1 MSSSKIQKGK
11 KPDKSDY
18 KDFVSYLEPTGD
30 LDKVKAILTY
40 LENDPSTSKKFL
52 DQKDHNGHTA
62 MIKASIHGHLDILKR
77 LIKLKAHCKIGDTN
91 GLSPLTWAIRSD
103 QLECVKELLNYYDIN
118 KSDHDKTQTKP
129 LHWACWADRYKIVKH
144 LIDNGADIHAK
155 EGDGLTPL
163 HMSSRVVNGDFK
175 TIELLCK
182 AGANVN
188 YQEPRGNTIPIHV
201 LLIQYMQP
209 HNENII
215 NHNFTNFSKIIM
227 KLIDSGSDIIKL
239 KDNNGFS
246 TIIYLE
252 STNFIK
258 NLEKDN
264 IGRHTRLMNKLK
276 EVIKEETGED
286 NIDKFIGQEFIKATG
301 EDVMKQKE
309 QQLAREAASK
319 LVAIRNEGKEDNS
332 EELSEKVS
340 NKLLE
345 NMIDEVLK
353 KTIDY
358 EQEKVDK
365 KNNLPP
371 SENTLGVH
379 SLFSKN
385 TGFKGTEEIW
395 GGDPPESKDTPE
407 SQDPP
412 DKEEVPPSKKPS
424 AITKSVGNFF
434 KKMTGRKDK
443 NEGKVEM
450 DSRQGNMM
458 GNLGQVKAKKTY
470 AEEDKIDKD
479 GNKIV
484 GNKVG
489 MNVEGNIFSNLVA
502 RNTIFFTPIV
512 TGALNSLVGLN
523 NVPLVGTFVG
533 VFLLA
538 PTFYLMSDAKKDL
551 ELLMA
556 DAFEISVG
564 YLKILTFVGDSLDK
578 VKLLMDDVRKKKEK
592 GEKVNEDV
600 YKVLQD
606 TEMKMIDILYD
617 VKITEKAND
626 LLKFLY
632 AFNPVYTNKPIL
644 QKFMG
649 LFNRVA
655 TFFNSGLYNR
665 KIGNLLN
672 GLNGLMTVTM
682 SKFNFLIMRL
692 QLYDDENIYNDGN
705 SQEVFNIGSFFVQKE
720 EPKKDES
727 KEPKEKITSI
737 NELLKSIFEIKTLG
751 DKKKHSETS
760 FAQMYDTIQGK
771 KDIND
776 PQAKEEMIKNKM
788 DILTDEKKGTEEQMK
803 SIVEGMRKRN
813 GIEGDVSIE
822 EIQEHTKKVLINND
836 KERGVVVEEIHKE
849 TDKEKGKKGGNLKK
863 KTKKK
868 QNRKK
873 WSKKYKKSINCNDPK
888 GFSQKQ
894 YCKYGRKKNTRKS
907 K

>member
-1 MSSSKIQKGK
+1 MSSSKKEKGK
-11 KPDKSDY
+11 KPEINDY
-18 KDFVSYLEPTGD
+18 KKFVSYLEPTGD
-30 LDKVKAILTY
+30 LDKVEAILTY
-40 LENDPSTSKKFL
+40 LENDPLTSKKFL

-77 LIKLKAHCKIGDTN
+77 LIKLEADYKIGDTN

-103 QLECVKELLNYYDIN
+103 QLECVKELLKLKYYDIN

-129 LHWACWADRYKIVKH
+129 LHWACWADRSKIVKH
-144 LIDNGADIHAK
+144 LIDNRAHIDAID
-155 EGDGLTPL
+155 EGGLTPL

-175 TIELLCK
+175 TIELLCN

-188 YQEPRGNTIPIHV
+188 YQEPTGKTIPIHA

-209 HNENII
+209 RNENII

-227 KLIDSGSDIIKL
+227 KLIDSGSDIINL

-246 TIIYLE
+246 TILYLE

-258 NLEKDN
+258 NLKNDN
-264 IGRHTRLMNKLK
+264 NGRYTRLMNKLK
-276 EVIKEETGED
+276 GVIKEETGED

-309 QQLAREAASK
+309 EQLAREAAAK
-319 LVAIRNEGKEDNS
+319 LVAIKNEGNEDNS

-340 NKLLE
+340 NK
-345 NMIDEVLK
+345 
-353 KTIDY
+353 
-358 EQEKVDK
+358 
-365 KNNLPP
+365 
-371 SENTLGVH
+371 LGVH

-385 TGFKGTEEIW
+385 TGFKGTKANW
-395 GGDPPESKDTPE
+395 GGDPPESKD
-407 SQDPP
+407 PP
-412 DKEEVPPSKKPS
+412 DKEQVPPSKKPS

-434 KKMTGRKDK
+434 KKTFGQKDK
-443 NEGKVEM
+443 NEGKVEL

-512 TGALNSLVGLN
+512 TGALNTLVGLN

-592 GEKVNEDV
+592 GEKVNDEL
-600 YKVLQD
+600 YELLQD

-632 AFNPVYTNKPIL
+632 AFNPVYTNRPVF
-644 QKFMG
+644 QKFMR

-692 QLYDDENIYNDGN
+692 QLYDDEKIYNDGN
-705 SQEVFNIGSFFVQKE
+705 SQEGFNIGSFFGQKE

-751 DKKKHSETS
+751 DQKKHSETS
-760 FAQMYDTIQGK
+760 FAQMYNTIQGK

-776 PQAKEEMIKNKM
+776 PQAKQEMIKNKM

-803 SIVEGMRKRN
+803 SIVKGMRKRN

-822 EIQEHTKKVLINND
+822 EIQEHTKQVLINND
-836 KERGVVVEEIHKE
+836 EERSDVVEEIHKE

>member
-1 MSSSKIQKGK
+1 MSSSKK
-11 KPDKSDY
+11 
-18 KDFVSYLEPTGD
+18 
-30 LDKVKAILTY
+30 
-40 LENDPSTSKKFL
+40 
-52 DQKDHNGHTA
+52 
-62 MIKASIHGHLDILKR
+62 
-77 LIKLKAHCKIGDTN
+77 
-91 GLSPLTWAIRSD
+91 
-103 QLECVKELLNYYDIN
+103 
-118 KSDHDKTQTKP
+118 
-129 LHWACWADRYKIVKH
+129 
-144 LIDNGADIHAK
+144 
-155 EGDGLTPL
+155 
-163 HMSSRVVNGDFK
+163 
-175 TIELLCK
+175 
-182 AGANVN
+182 
-188 YQEPRGNTIPIHV
+188 
-201 LLIQYMQP
+201 
-209 HNENII
+209 
-215 NHNFTNFSKIIM
+215 
-227 KLIDSGSDIIKL
+227 
-239 KDNNGFS
+239 
-246 TIIYLE
+246 
-252 STNFIK
+252 IK
-258 NLEKDN
+258 NK
-264 IGRHTRLMNKLK
+264 
-276 EVIKEETGED
+276 
-286 NIDKFIGQEFIKATG
+286 
-301 EDVMKQKE
+301 
-309 QQLAREAASK
+309 
-319 LVAIRNEGKEDNS
+319 
-332 EELSEKVS
+332 
-340 NKLLE
+340 
-345 NMIDEVLK
+345 
-353 KTIDY
+353 Y
-358 EQEKVDK
+358 
-365 KNNLPP
+365 
-371 SENTLGVH
+371 
-379 SLFSKN
+379 
-385 TGFKGTEEIW
+385 
-395 GGDPPESKDTPE
+395 GGDPLPPQETPH
-407 SQDPP
+407 SQDP
-412 DKEEVPPSKKPS
+412 KSNQVPPSKQPS
-424 AITKSVGNFF
+424 KIAEKVGNFF
-434 KKMTGRKDK
+434 KNTFQRKDK

-450 DSRQGNMM
+450 DSRDGNMM

-470 AEEDKIDKD
+470 VEEEKRDKE

-512 TGALNSLVGLN
+512 TGALNTLVGLN

-592 GEKVNEDV
+592 GEKVNDEID
-600 YKVLQD
+600 KLLQD

-632 AFNPVYTNKPIL
+632 AFNPVYTKRPVF
-644 QKFMG
+644 QKFMR

-692 QLYDDENIYNDGN
+692 QLYDDENIYNDVN
-705 SQEVFNIGSFFVQKE
+705 SQEGFNIGSFFGQKE
-720 EPKKDES
+720 EPKKDQA
-727 KEPKEKITSI
+727 EKITSI

-751 DKKKHSETS
+751 DQQKHSETS

-776 PQAKEEMIKNKM
+776 PQAKQEMIKNKM
-788 DILTDEKKGTEEQMK
+788 NILTDEKKGTEEQML
-803 SIVEGMRKRN
+803 SIVQGMRERN
-813 GIEGDVSIE
+813 GIKGDVSIE
-822 EIQEHTKKVLINND
+822 DIQQHTQKVLVNNE
-836 KERGVVVEEIHKE
+836 KEREAVSKKIDEE
-849 TDKEKGKKGGNLKK
+849 TAAEKKKGGNLKK
-863 KTKKK
+863 KTTKK

>member
-1 MSSSKIQKGK
+1 
-11 KPDKSDY
+11 
-18 KDFVSYLEPTGD
+18 
-30 LDKVKAILTY
+30 
-40 LENDPSTSKKFL
+40 
-52 DQKDHNGHTA
+52 
-62 MIKASIHGHLDILKR
+62 
-77 LIKLKAHCKIGDTN
+77 
-91 GLSPLTWAIRSD
+91 
-103 QLECVKELLNYYDIN
+103 
-118 KSDHDKTQTKP
+118 
-129 LHWACWADRYKIVKH
+129 
-144 LIDNGADIHAK
+144 
-155 EGDGLTPL
+155 
-163 HMSSRVVNGDFK
+163 
-175 TIELLCK
+175 
-182 AGANVN
+182 
-188 YQEPRGNTIPIHV
+188 
-201 LLIQYMQP
+201 
-209 HNENII
+209 
-215 NHNFTNFSKIIM
+215 
-227 KLIDSGSDIIKL
+227 DSGSDIINL

-258 NLEKDN
+258 ELKNDN
-264 IGRHTRLMNKLK
+264 DGRYTRLMNKLK
-276 EVIKEETGED
+276 EVIKKETRED
-286 NIDKFIGQEFIKATG
+286 NIDKFLQQEFIKATG

-309 QQLAREAASK
+309 EQLAREAAAAK
-319 LVAIRNEGKEDNS
+319 LVAIKNEGKEDNS

-353 KTIDY
+353 KTIDH

-371 SENTLGVH
+371 SESTLGAH

-385 TGFKGTEEIW
+385 TGFKGTNESW
-395 GGDPPESKDTPE
+395 GGDPT
-407 SQDPP
+407 
-412 DKEEVPPSKKPS
+412 DKEVPPSKQPS
-424 AITKSVGNFF
+424 EIKKGFTNFLKNQLGSF
-434 KKMTGRKDK
+434 GRKDK

-450 DSRQGNMM
+450 DSRDGNMM

-470 AEEDKIDKD
+470 VEEEKRDKE

-512 TGALNSLVGLN
+512 TGALNTLVGLN

-592 GEKVNEDV
+592 GEKVNDEID
-600 YKVLQD
+600 KLLQD

-632 AFNPVYTNKPIL
+632 AFNPVYTERPVF
-644 QKFMG
+644 QKFMR

-705 SQEVFNIGSFFVQKE
+705 SQEGINIGSFFVQKE
-720 EPKKDES
+720 EPKKDQA
-727 KEPKEKITSI
+727 EKITSI

-751 DKKKHSETS
+751 NEKYSETS

-771 KDIND
+771 KQIND
-776 PQAKEEMIKNKM
+776 KDAKEKMIKNKM
-788 DILTDEKKGTEEQMK
+788 DILTDEKKGTEEQML
-803 SIVEGMRKRN
+803 SIVKGMRERN
-813 GIEGDVSIE
+813 GIKGDVSIE
-822 EIQEHTKKVLINND
+822 YIQQHTKDTLMEHD
-836 KERGVVVEEIHKE
+836 KER
-849 TDKEKGKKGGNLKK
+849 
-863 KTKKK
+863 
-868 QNRKK
+868 
-873 WSKKYKKSINCNDPK
+873 
-888 GFSQKQ
+888 
-894 YCKYGRKKNTRKS
+894 
-907 K
+907 